1 MREYT
6 IRLQRNNGYKLSAKT
21 YERVFATNL
30 DSAKRIA
37 IDKAISKGF
46 FSENDRSMIL
56 ATQVIGAKQ
65 LV

>member
-21 YERVFATNL
+21 YEHVFATSL
-30 DSAKRIA
+30 DSAKRMA
-37 IDKAISKGF
+37 VDNAISKGL
-46 FSENDRSMIL
+46 FSENDRSMIS
-56 ATQVIGAKQ
+56 AVQVTSVKQ